1 MPDVED
7 RLRAA
12 LQFNAARV
20 EGAETDLREPHR
32 SRLVPALAGVA
43 AILAVIGIA
52 VGFGARPGSH
62 DSSAGSG
69 TTSFAGNRWR
79 LTSIQHA
86 GKTSAVPADTPAGIA
101 FTDTPNCTGT
111 GQPRALNDCSGEF
124 TFDNAKNIGSGAF
137 SRTDSGFSIKKVN
150 DSGFDGRSGPLS
162 ARSDVVEAVDAVTRT
177 GAVTAVV
184 DEGTTLTLSRAGYV
198 LSFARTGSG
207 PVRTDAPSTTALP
220 PPAFVGSDWRL
231 DVVLH
236 GKRKLAV
243 SSKSAT
249 GISFGLPDPACRPSV
264 RGACPGELSFNDGI
278 ADSSGTYRLTAHG
291 FTIGDD
297 LATQAIGY
305 AGHDP
310 AFIAI
315 QAAMQSLHGTVR
327 AAVDYGHL
335 NINTAGYVLTF
346 ARRGAATAPSAGGD
360 ASSASSSAAAPSPDR
375 TSSGP
380 SATGPSSATPAAPA
394 SSSGVHSSA
403 VPGYV
408 GHTWLLQTIQ
418 YQGKSTQVS
427 AEKATATF
435 TENSL
440 SLTGLAA
447 QDCTLVP
454 TAGGFTTKN
463 FSKWAVGW
471 ASGVAPEVMARGELV
486 LAAFNALGDG
496 FTQARATT
504 SSLTLTAGGH
514 TMTFHR

>member
-335 NINTAGYVLTF
+335 NINTVGYVLTF
-346 ARRGAATAPSAGGD
+346 ARRGKAPTASANAG
-360 ASSASSSAAAPSPDR
+360 SASSSAAAPS
-375 TSSGP
+375 
-380 SATGPSSATPAAPA
+380 ATPGTTPA
-394 SSSGVHSSA
+394 STGGVSSA
-403 VPGYV
+403 VPAYV
-408 GHTWLLQTIQ
+408 GHTWLLHTVEHD
-418 YQGKSTQVS
+418 GKSTQVS
-427 AEKATATF
+427 AEKATVTF

-440 SLTGLAA
+440 SVTGIAA
-447 QDCTLVP
+447 QDGTFIA
-454 TAGGFTTKN
+454 TARGFTTKN
-463 FSKWAVGW
+463 WNQVAVSW
-471 ASGVAPEVMARGELV
+471 ASGVDPGVMARGELILV
-486 LAAFNALGDG
+486 GFNTLGDG
-496 FTQARATT
+496 FTEARVTA
-504 SSLTLTAGGH
+504 SSLVLTAGSYI
-514 TMTFHR
+514 MTFQRKS